1 MFFLH
6 QTFIRRRFIMSWK
19 KTAVQIGF
27 LAADYGVKRYKK
39 KKKVKQKAKNVKQSA
54 KKVKKTTKKGRK

>member
-1 MFFLH
+1 
-6 QTFIRRRFIMSWK
+6 MSWK

-39 KKKVKQKAKNVKQSA
+39 KKKAAKKSKNVKQNA
-54 KKVKKTTKKGRK
+54 KNVKKTTKKGRK

>member
-1 MFFLH
+1 
-6 QTFIRRRFIMSWK
+6 MSWK

-39 KKKVKQKAKNVKQSA
+39 KKKAA
-54 KKVKKTTKKGRK
+54 KKVSSKKKTTKKGRK

>member
-1 MFFLH
+1 
-6 QTFIRRRFIMSWK
+6 MSWK

-39 KKKVKQKAKNVKQSA
+39 KKKAA
-54 KKVKKTTKKGRK
+54 KKASSKKKTTKKGRK

>member
-1 MFFLH
+1 
-6 QTFIRRRFIMSWK
+6 MSWK

-39 KKKVKQKAKNVKQSA
+39 KKKAA
-54 KKVKKTTKKGRK
+54 KKATNKKKTTKKGRK